1 MSVRI
6 LPPRTDVTAVLSAH
20 IKRNVKSWHRYVV
33 AKPTTYEEFSQWKIP
48 HKNLPVPPSADTIS
62 LPDGGDAVPLQTAKN
77 LLGASRVTN
86 ACVYSPMGGMF
97 WHTNSNF
104 EGTRLYYTFGLDR
117 SVFKYK
123 DPHTG
128 EEHESW
134 DAVGWTCRT
143 FDILKDKPLWHS
155 VWTSGRR
162 FSFGFML

>member
-1 MSVRI
+1 MAVKI

-143 FDILKDKPLWHS
+143 FDIPEDKPLWHS